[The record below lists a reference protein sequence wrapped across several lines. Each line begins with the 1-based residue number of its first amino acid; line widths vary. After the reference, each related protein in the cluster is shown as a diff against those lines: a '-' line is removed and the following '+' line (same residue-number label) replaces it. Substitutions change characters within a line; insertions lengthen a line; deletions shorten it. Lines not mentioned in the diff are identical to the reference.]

1 MSRLFLRLS
10 AVVWLVTVLSTA
22 VVVGIS
28 YIMGVFPPND
38 VRVETKRDLILA
50 TAAKILLSDGEGA
63 VVTFGRQTTAV
74 DPAMRLVLSRE
85 SSPSACSRPVGNE
98 AAERL
103 ILRDDICWRLRLDAP
118 QQGWLSTLLPKVTP
132 LLVSVLTSLGA
143 AFWIVRYFM
152 GPLGKLRD
160 GLSGLARGDFSRRIA
175 PDPKQRDEL
184 AMLGRDFDQT
194 AARLQEFQ

>member
-1 MSRLFLRLS
+1 M
-10 AVVWLVTVLSTA
+10 
-22 VVVGIS
+22 
-28 YIMGVFPPND
+28 
-38 VRVETKRDLILA
+38 
-50 TAAKILLSDGEGA
+50 
-63 VVTFGRQTTAV
+63 VTFGRQTTAV
-74 DPAMRLVLSRE
+74 DPAMRLVLSRK

-103 ILRDDICWRLRLDAP
+103 FLRDDICWRLRLDAP

-160 GLSGLARGDFSRRIA
+160 GLKRPCPRRFQPPHL

-194 AARLQEFQ
+194 AARLQEFQQGPGTAVPRRFPRAPVAAVASAGGHWRAQEKPGAP